1 MGDNMEKEEYYNQQ
15 IGCTVKD
22 CKYHDGNENHCTLGK
37 ILISGQNKKCNTFC
51 DSFEAKN

>member
-1 MGDNMEKEEYYNQQ
+1 MGDNMEKEEYYNQR

-51 DSFEAKN
+51 DSYEAKN